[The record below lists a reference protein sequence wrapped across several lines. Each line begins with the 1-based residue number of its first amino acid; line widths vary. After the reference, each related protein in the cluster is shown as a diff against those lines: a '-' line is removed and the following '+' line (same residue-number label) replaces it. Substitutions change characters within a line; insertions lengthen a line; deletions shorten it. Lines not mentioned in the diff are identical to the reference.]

1 MSSRWKGAGIALALI
16 VSTLAPRALAAQ
28 GADNRELV
36 RRAVLD
42 YVEGFYEG
50 DSTKFVRSVSSDVF
64 KYGYWIPR
72 DSSKY
77 QGERMTW
84 SEFHAYANRVK
95 ASGRPTPAT
104 APKEIVVYDVLDQTA
119 SAKLTASWGV
129 DYVLLARRDGR
140 WMITHVLWQ
149 TPPRRP

>member
-1 MSSRWKGAGIALALI
+1 MKPP
-16 VSTLAPRALAAQ
+16 PRAQMKPSRVAVALLITSTSALPARAQ
-28 GADNRELV
+28 QGTQNRDLV

-50 DSTKFVRSVSSDVF
+50 DSTKFIRSVAPDVF

-72 DSSKY
+72 DSTKY

-84 SEFHAYANRVK
+84 PEFHAYANRVK

-104 APKEIVVYDVLDQTA
+104 AV
-119 SAKLTASWGV
+119 
-129 DYVLLARRDGR
+129 
-140 WMITHVLWQ
+140 
-149 TPPRRP
+149 